1 MSIDEEL
8 RFHID
13 MQIEANLRAGMS
25 PAEARRVALL
35 EFGGVEQIKEE
46 CRDQRR
52 WAWLE
57 DLALDV
63 RYGARMLRAS
73 PGFTAFALITIALCL
88 GANAAIFSLIDGV
101 LFKAS
106 GFRDPERIVFL
117 WESAI
122 KVNAESGVA
131 SGTFVQW
138 RAESKSFEVMA
149 AERSGT
155 VLTYTGGGV
164 PHVFATTKVSA
175 SYFDVFGTQA
185 ALGRT
190 FARGEDETGRDQ
202 VVVLTHRTWQDFFG
216 ADPSLVGRSIMLDHQ
231 PRTVIGVL
239 GADDR
244 TARHKE
250 EIFVPLVLPASP
262 PLDDY
267 AHAVRAKLKPGVTV
281 AQARAELG
289 AIAARTAERY
299 AIKKGWGATV
309 LPYLDVLGED
319 VRQSLWMLMAA
330 VFVVLLIGCANL
342 ANLMLARATL
352 RGREIAVRLAIGAG
366 RARLIRMLLS
376 ESLLLATLGA
386 AAGAVIGY
394 GLLAWIQRLLPP
406 DYLPAESRVAMD
418 GRVLGFLAATTLLTT
433 LIFGLMPALRA
444 AGQDPNLARDEG
456 GRGQTPGRVRV
467 HARQIFI
474 AIQVAIAFVLLV
486 GGGLL
491 LRSLER
497 VMKVSPG
504 FGTEGVVVAYLPLIH
519 DGRERDP
526 ARLIRFVQR
535 VVDEVRAEPGMLEVG
550 VACGLPFSGWG
561 RHTSIGV
568 REDGEALHTGF
579 KIVTPGYFRALGMRP
594 LRGRLL
600 DEGDRAGAARVVVVN
615 ESFVRRYLP
624 DHNPVGQQITVRQ
637 ILPDSSDGPAVPWQ
651 IVGLVA
657 DEKAEGLETPDD
669 VGVYGSFEQSP
680 RNFLGLVA
688 RGKGDPAALIQAAQR
703 AVARVDPEQVLLWPK
718 SLQAIK
724 AEQIQPRRL
733 ITSLMGSFALLALLL
748 AAAGTYAVV
757 AFVTAARTHEFG
769 IRAALGASRAHLL
782 WQTMAGVATPVLVG
796 TALGFAG
803 ALALSR
809 VIASLLFATSP
820 RDVPALLGTGAL
832 LVPIALLAALVPG
845 WRAVRANPLTA
856 LRQD

>member
-117 WESAI
+117 WERAPGLAGE
-122 KVNAESGVA
+122 NNVA
-131 SGTFVQW
+131 SGTFVDW
-138 RAESKSFEVMA
+138 RAQSQSFEVMA
-149 AERSGT
+149 AEAGGVR
-155 VLTYTGGGV
+155 TYTGGGV
-164 PHVFATTKVSA
+164 PHVFLTTKASA
-175 SYFDVFGTQA
+175 SYFDVFGTRA

-190 FARGEDETGRDQ
+190 FARGEDEAGHDQ
-202 VVVLTHRTWQDFFG
+202 VVVLTHRTWQEFFG
-216 ADPSLVGRSIMLDHQ
+216 GDPGIVGRSILLDHQ

-244 TARHKE
+244 TARHRE
-250 EIFVPLVLPASP
+250 AIFIPLVLPASP
-262 PLDDY
+262 GRDDY
-267 AHAVRAKLKPGVTV
+267 EYAVRAKLKPGVTV

-289 AIAARTAERY
+289 AIAARTAQSNVL
-299 AIKKGWGATV
+299 KKGWGVSV

-352 RGREIAVRLAIGAG
+352 RQREIAVRLAIGAG
-366 RARLIRMLLS
+366 RGRLVRMLLS

-386 AAGAVIGY
+386 AVGAGVGY

-406 DYLPAESRVAMD
+406 DYLPTESRVAMD
-418 GRVLGFLAATTLLTT
+418 GRVLGFLAVVTLLTT
-433 LIFGLMPALRA
+433 LTFGLVPALRA
-444 AGQDPNLARDEG
+444 AGQHPNWARDEG
-456 GRGQTPGRVRV
+456 GPGHTHGRAPA

-474 AIQVAIAFVLLV
+474 AVQVAIAFILLA

-491 LRSLER
+491 LRSLGR
-497 VMKVSPG
+497 LMNVSTG
-504 FGTEGVVVAYLPLIH
+504 FDTAGVVVGYLPLVH

-526 ARLIRFVQR
+526 ARLRRFVQQ
-535 VVDEVRAEPGMLEVG
+535 VVDEVRAEPGILDAG
-550 VACGLPFSGWG
+550 VASGLPLSGWG
-561 RHTSIGV
+561 WGTRIGV
-568 REDGEALHTGF
+568 GKNGEVLHTGF

-624 DHNPVGQQITVRQ
+624 DRNPIGEQISVRQ
-637 ILPDSSDGPAVPWQ
+637 ILPDGDGPAVPWQ

-669 VGVYGSFEQSP
+669 VGVYGTFEQSP

-688 RGKGDPAALIQAAQR
+688 KGKGDPGALIQAAQR
-703 AVARVDPEQVLLWPK
+703 GVARVDPEQVLFWPK
-718 SLQAIK
+718 PLQAIK
-724 AEQIQPRRL
+724 DEQIQPRRL
-733 ITSLMGSFALLALLL
+733 ITSLMGGFALLALLL

-757 AFVTAARTHEFG
+757 AFVTAARTHELG
-769 IRAALGASRAHLL
+769 IRAALGASRTHLL
-782 WQTMAGVATPVLVG
+782 WQTMGGVAPPVLVG

-820 RDVPALLGTGAL
+820 RDVPNLLGTAAL
-832 LVPIALLAALVPG
+832 LVPIALLAGLVPG